1 MTLLLRRQDVAGLMD
16 LERAMSVLVSVMVEE
31 AEGTSFHVPPFGG
44 SKSERKTF
52 RLVGGGLY
60 GIGRMGIRLSG
71 VHLLDAQTGELL
83 AIVGG
88 DAPNLR
94 IAATMAL
101 AARYLARPDARSI
114 AILGSGRNALLIL
127 EGLKM
132 VRPIERVNVFSPTP
146 AHRARL
152 AERASATLE
161 IPATAQATLRE
172 AIAGM
177 DIIVVATSS
186 YTPVL
191 AYSDLRPGVHVTS
204 MGMTTELDESIFL
217 NVDQFVA
224 QNREQEIDCGR
235 PDVHPH
241 VEGLLWKMVGEGRY
255 DPARIVELGSIIK
268 GKVGPRNGPSDIT
281 LFRDSRGG
289 VSDIALA
296 NDVYERARAQ
306 GLGIEFE
313 L

>member
-1 MTLLLRRQDVAGLMD
+1 MALLLRRQDVAGLMD
-16 LERAMSVLVSVMVEE
+16 LERAMSVLESVMIEE
-31 AEGTSFHVPPFGG
+31 AEGTSFHMPPFGG

-60 GIGRMGIRLSG
+60 GISRMGIRLNG
-71 VHLLDAQTGELL
+71 VQLLDAQTGELL

-114 AILGSGRNALLIL
+114 GILGSGRNALLIL
-127 EGLKM
+127 EGLKL

-146 AHRARL
+146 GHRDRL
-152 AERASATLE
+152 AEQATAALE
-161 IPATAQATLRE
+161 IPVTARSTPEDGIAE
-172 AIAGM
+172 A

-186 YTPVL
+186 YAPVL
-191 AYSDLRPGVHVTS
+191 EYSELRPGVHVTS
-204 MGMTTELDESIFL
+204 MGMTTELAESIFVG
-217 NVDQFVA
+217 VDQFVV
-224 QNREQEIDCGR
+224 QSGEQEIDSGR

-241 VEGLLWKMVGEGRY
+241 VEGVLWKMVGEGRY

-268 GKVGPRNGPSDIT
+268 GEVKPRNGPSDIT